1 MSGDWSWRGDS
12 YDGILD
18 IFLRY
23 AKIISLLNELTYFM
37 EFNFNEKSFD
47 EVEEKIGKIKN
58 DIEHNKAMEEFEK
71 FGSDAMKSI
80 SDLISEG

>member
-1 MSGDWSWRGDS
+1 
-12 YDGILD
+12 
-18 IFLRY
+18 
-23 AKIISLLNELTYFM
+23 M

-71 FGSDAMKSI
+71 LGSDMIKGI
-80 SDLISEG
+80 SGLISEE